1 MAELKKPELN
11 EVVAQGPKTVGDEE
25 VQKHVHKVEPNVNT
39 EPVDAQVTPDP
50 DPPASKVNVHETFVE
65 MDRVITDPSDPLAVQ
80 VPDAGRG
87 SLDLP
92 IHTLAGPTPEE
103 FFASEAA
110 SIEERD
116 ADAPVPGDASQPNPA
131 ATEDDES

>member
-1 MAELKKPELN
+1 MAEFKKPELN

-25 VQKHVHKVEPNVNT
+25 VQKHVHELDPQVNT
-39 EPVDAQVTPDP
+39 EPVKAQVTPDP
-50 DPPASKVNVHETFVE
+50 DPPASTVNVHETYLE
-65 MDRVITDPSDPLAVQ
+65 LDHVITDPSDPLAVQ

-92 IHTLAGPTPEE
+92 IHTIVGPTVEE
-103 FFASEAA
+103 VFAKEAA

-116 ADAPVPGDASQPNPA
+116 ADAPAPGDAAAPNPDA
-131 ATEDDES
+131 HGDE